1 MKRLWV
7 LNLDAE
13 RELALPGGYTRSRA
27 LAAQIRERGR
37 HTRDL
42 LRGDPVLALDATH
55 APAGASSETAVLAW
69 SPTPS
74 VLALVHCVG
83 LSVPVAPPLDVLKRA
98 NHRRFQHEVARR
110 VAGGAEFFAHSAFV
124 EPEPDLDAQVHAMTR
139 RLSNPPPLG
148 QGWHL
153 ERAYGFAGKG
163 ARRLTG
169 SPTPDDA
176 RWLRDSLLRGGILVE
191 PWVCIVRELSI
202 HGFVG
207 ATSVVIGEPCA
218 QQCDEFGA
226 PASITVLSP
235 QAGTFTTEHA
245 VPRLR
250 EAAHAAAESLCAI
263 DYSGPFGI
271 DAFVFSDERGEHVN
285 PLSDLNARFTLGWST
300 GMGERRDAALELA
313 TAPRDR

>member
-13 RELALPGGYTRSRA
+13 RELAFPGGYTRSRA
-27 LAAQIRERGR
+27 MAAQIRERG
-37 HTRDL
+37 HQTRDL
-42 LRGDPVLALDATH
+42 VRGDPVLALDATH

-74 VLALVHCVG
+74 VLALVRQVG
-83 LSVPVAPPLDVLKRA
+83 LPVPVAPPLDVLKRA

-124 EPEPDLDAQVHAMTR
+124 EPELDLDAQVHAMTR

-148 QGWHL
+148 RGWHL

-163 ARRLTG
+163 ARRLSG
-169 SPTPDDA
+169 APTPDDA
-176 RWLRDSLLRGGILVE
+176 RWLRDSLARGGILVE
-191 PWVCIVRELSI
+191 PWVCIVRELSL

-207 ATSVVIGEPCA
+207 VTGVVIGEPCA
-218 QQCDEFGA
+218 LECDEFGA
-226 PASITVLSP
+226 PTSISVLSP
-235 QAGTFTTEHA
+235 QAGSFTTEHA

-250 EAAHAAAESLCAI
+250 EAAQAAAESLRAAG
-263 DYSGPFGI
+263 YAGPFGI
-271 DAFVFSDERGEHVN
+271 DAFVFGDERGEHVN

-300 GMGERRDAALELA
+300 GMGERREAALELA
-313 TAPRDR
+313 VPRRR